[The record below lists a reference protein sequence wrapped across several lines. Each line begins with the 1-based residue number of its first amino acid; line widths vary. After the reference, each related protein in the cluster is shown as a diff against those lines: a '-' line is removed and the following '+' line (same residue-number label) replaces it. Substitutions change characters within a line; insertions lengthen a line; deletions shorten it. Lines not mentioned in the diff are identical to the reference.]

1 MFFFTVNATKQRK
14 SHLLRTTYRKFNF
27 KMKKIALLLLAII
40 TISSCSL
47 EENDEPRFYYE
58 VLPVESF
65 IVPQSVTLGQNYE
78 IIMTYKKPSNC
89 HVYEGCYYKT
99 EGYTTT
105 VGIQTYVLDNPDC
118 QELENQ
124 EPIETS
130 FTFKVE
136 GAQNATQ
143 PYIFKFYKG
152 KDTYGN
158 DIFEEVSIPVNYN

>member
-1 MFFFTVNATKQRK
+1 
-14 SHLLRTTYRKFNF
+14 
-27 KMKKIALLLLAII
+27 MKKIALLLLAII

-47 EENDEPRFYYE
+47 EENNGPRFYYE

-65 IVPQSVTLGQNYE
+65 VVPQSVSLGHNYE
-78 IIMTYKKPSNC
+78 IKMTYKKPSNC

-105 VGIQTYVLDNPDC
+105 VGIQTYVLDNADC
-118 QELENQ
+118 QELELENQ

-136 GAQNATQ
+136 GVQNALQ
-143 PYIFKFYKG
+143 PYVFKFYKG